1 MLKTQSD
8 SWVHILAVTLINF
21 LPPCDS
27 VSFKKKKKK
36 FSLKKFSLKKVFIG
50 IKLNH
55 TCKVLSPVPGT

>member
-8 SWVHILAVTLINF
+8 SWVHVLAITLINF
-21 LPPCDS
+21 LPPCNS
-27 VSFKKKKKK
+27 VS
-36 FSLKKFSLKKVFIG
+36 FSLKKVFIG